1 MESQRRARLMLR
13 IPTQNSRLLRAH
25 HPYKR
30 DLCIPSSHANWP
42 SLNQH
47 VHGADVDRFLE
58 AVVLLP
64 PLNLRQQ
71 EVVDVNENENENENI
86 AIEPEDEFEGR
97 QAGGIMELLD
107 VLVTLG
113 LLILILASRIS
124 GL

>member
-58 AVVLLP
+58 AVSTRRLALTHRS
-64 PLNLRQQ
+64 PL
-71 EVVDVNENENENENI
+71 D
-86 AIEPEDEFEGR
+86 P
-97 QAGGIMELLD
+97 
-107 VLVTLG
+107 
-113 LLILILASRIS
+113 ILERDSFSYSS
-124 GL
+124 GSVATSTKPTSTRGC